1 MDMAGWFGVGW
12 ISYAARGRVGLAMDI
27 AEMVVW
33 RRISILRSEGEG
45 GVGDGYRRD
54 GGLV

>member
-1 MDMAGWFGVGW
+1 
-12 ISYAARGRVGLAMDI
+12 MDI